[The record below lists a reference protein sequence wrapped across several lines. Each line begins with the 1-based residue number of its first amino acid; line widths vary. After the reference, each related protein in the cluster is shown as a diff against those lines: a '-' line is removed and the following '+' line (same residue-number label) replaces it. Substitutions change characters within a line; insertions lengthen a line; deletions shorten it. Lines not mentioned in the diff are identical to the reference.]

1 MRPNVPEPSDRGG
14 VPQAAPVP
22 DTPRSRIAEE
32 HRVLRLTL
40 ARIETLD
47 EPGALL
53 RELRALRPLL
63 AEHFAGEEAADGLH
77 RVIDATAPHRIAE
90 VHELF
95 AEHRECLATID
106 RLCDTLAELIA
117 GPVAALRSEVA
128 ELCGS
133 LHRHEAAETEL
144 LSNALYEELGGSG

>member
-1 MRPNVPEPSDRGG
+1 MRPNVPDPSAGG
-14 VPQAAPVP
+14 SVAEAAP
-22 DTPRSRIAEE
+22 DLATPRSRIAEE
-32 HRVLRLTL
+32 HRLLRQTLT
-40 ARIETLD
+40 RIETLD
-47 EPGALL
+47 EPAALL
-53 RELRALRPLL
+53 RELRAFRPLL

-95 AEHRECLATID
+95 AEHRECLATLD
-106 RLCDTLAELIA
+106 RLCDTLAELIS
-117 GPVAALRSEVA
+117 GPVAALRAEVG
-128 ELCGS
+128 ELCGR

>member
-1 MRPNVPEPSDRGG
+1 MRPNVPDPSAGG
-14 VPQAAPVP
+14 DASHGAPVP
-22 DTPRSRIAEE
+22 NTSSSRIAEE
-32 HRVLRLTL
+32 HRQLRQTL

-53 RELRALRPLL
+53 RELRSFRPML

-77 RVIDATAPHRIAE
+77 RVIDATAPHRIGE

-106 RLCDTLAELIA
+106 RLCDALAELIS
-117 GPVAALRSEVA
+117 GPVAKLRGEVG
-128 ELCGS
+128 ELCGQ